1 MDETTNNTFKKSNL
15 IILLVLLVVL
25 VGGFFFV
32 KYYFNNKP
40 VVGGEQVYVSD
51 PEMAEENAR
60 LKAEQETVLFEEK
73 DKAPTGYLLGL
84 PVETN
89 PVDIELSKAVTNFAG
104 TEREVTFVNYVYYS
118 ILSRNQI
125 VGSFKDFF
133 SREDYLLEEVNESK
147 YDFLSAS
154 KENDR
159 FSITVSSIDGGLSYV
174 TISLTIK

>member
-32 KYYFNNKP
+32 RYYFGNKP
-40 VVGGEQVYVSD
+40 VMGGEQVYVSD

-60 LKAEQETVLFEEK
+60 LKAEQETILFEEK

-125 VGSFKDFF
+125 INSFKSYF
-133 SREDYLLEEVNESK
+133 SDESYVVEEIDETSYSSLV
-147 YDFLSAS
+147 AS
-154 KENDR
+154 KENNS
-159 FSITVSSIDGGLSYV
+159 FSITISSVDGGLSYV